1 MFKYKEKGVSSF
13 CWMSSKSKHNTE
25 LPLNGKAGYRT
36 TNKEAKHGI
45 YSIIY
50 CILYIPPKGPLAVNP
65 INVKII
71 RDINK

>member
-1 MFKYKEKGVSSF
+1 MCKDKEKGMSSF
-13 CWMSSKSKHNTE
+13 CWTSSKSKHNTE
-25 LPLNGKAGYRT
+25 LPLNGKAEYKT

-50 CILYIPPKGPLAVNP
+50 FILSIPPKDPLAINP